1 MTDHQSLSERFAAI
15 RYIGDMIPTGGR
27 GAPVAPPTYIG
38 EERGV
43 PKFAYS
49 AEHPVPD
56 PASGYARFLTDE
68 NGAHVLRPAVVIN
81 SLGAEAT
88 GIEAAIFAGQEELGV
103 TLPGIFLN
111 ADDYSDADLEGIA
124 KKSLK
129 KDNSQYTPE
138 TLAQALRFD
147 LESAH
152 ASTWTTPHRHVD
164 TYIRHAVIDGQQI
177 WANPGSEVYSII
189 AQASQGRADLLF
201 RYFPNSALMGFWLS
215 SVAPRRHKL
224 ARALSST
231 VQGYDAHEVVYGATK
246 GDVLGGITSTTGMR
260 RNAKTLELE
269 PAAASKKT
277 APSAVGLGLVPTSPV
292 TKAFSCS
299 AILRRSSI
307 SLTHLRHLSVP
318 GNPEASTQ
326 IADVLA
332 WMGVY
337 GLLATASEG
346 FYRSGCDL
354 VTGSENSSLTLIG
367 RDGTETPWDVS
378 VEDAAE
384 GFRAAY
390 AKLPEELR
398 FAEPI
403 KAGYPETIVAARADT
418 LVAESNTAEEE

>member
-1 MTDHQSLSERFAAI
+1 MTDNQSLSERFAAI

-27 GAPVAPPTYIG
+27 GAPVAPPTYVG
-38 EERGV
+38 QVKGV
-43 PKFAYS
+43 PEFAYS

-56 PASGYARFLTDE
+56 PASGYTRFLTDE

-81 SLGAEAT
+81 SLGAEAAAV
-88 GIEAAIFAGQEELGV
+88 EAAIFAGQEELDV

-111 ADDYSDADLEGIA
+111 ADDYSDADLEAIA
-124 KKSLK
+124 KKSLNNAK
-129 KDNSQYTPE
+129 SQYTPE

-152 ASTWTTPHRHVD
+152 ASTWTTPHRHAD
-164 TYIRHAVIDGQQI
+164 TYIRHAVIDDKQI
-177 WANPGSEVYSII
+177 WANPGSEAYSII
-189 AQASQGRADLLF
+189 AQAAQGRADRLF
-201 RYFPNSALMGFWLS
+201 RYFPNAALMGFWLS

-231 VQGYDAHEVVYGATK
+231 VQGYDAHEVVYGFTK
-246 GDVLGGITSTTGMR
+246 GDVLGGITSTTGVR
-260 RNAKTLELE
+260 RNSKTLELE
-269 PAAASKKT
+269 SVEASDET
-277 APSAVGLGLVPTSPV
+277 APAKVGLGFVAKSPM
-292 TKAFSCS
+292 TRAFTCS

-318 GNPEASTQ
+318 GNPGASTQ

-337 GLLATASEG
+337 GLLASATEG

-354 VTGSENSSLTLIG
+354 VTGSENSTLTLIG

-384 GFRAAY
+384 GFRVAY
-390 AKLPEELR
+390 SMLPEELR

-403 KAGYPETIVAARADT
+403 EASYPKTIVAARADT
-418 LVAESNTAEEE
+418 LVTESKIAQEA